1 MRQIEFKVPPHCD
14 LARAERLIE
23 KACAAHGLLAAM
35 KGSLATYAGSVHW
48 HYKQP
53 KQKGTL
59 ELTLLRAQRRIWA
72 QVHTNRTA
80 PWIDALLPRVQDDI
94 EKALE
99 TAANRTRRRLQ

>member
-1 MRQIEFKVPPHCD
+1 MREIEFKVPPDCNF
-14 LARAERLIE
+14 ARAEPLIE
-23 KACAAHGLLAAM
+23 KACAEHGLLAAM

-59 ELTLLRAQRRIWA
+59 ELTLLPAERRIWA
-72 QVHTNRTA
+72 QVHTNRAA
-80 PWIDALLPRVQDDI
+80 PWIDELLPRIQGDI

-99 TAANRTRRRLQ
+99 AAANGSRRRLQ